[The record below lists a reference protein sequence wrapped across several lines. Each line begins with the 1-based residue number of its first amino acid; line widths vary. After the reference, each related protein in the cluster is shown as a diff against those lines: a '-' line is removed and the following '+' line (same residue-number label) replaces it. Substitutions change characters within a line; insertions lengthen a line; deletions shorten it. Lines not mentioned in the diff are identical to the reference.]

1 MGTLGVSASADC
13 KLPTNR
19 SAWHAVGTPY
29 FEDPNPLHPVSLPAE
44 LKSAVAARTGKI
56 HPFDSI
62 RPRRSAL
69 LVVDMQNYFCA
80 AGFQGEVPM
89 ARAIVPAI
97 NRLARAFRSSGG
109 HVVWIKGSSAGSAE
123 DWSVFS
129 TQLMTP
135 DRLQRRLETLA
146 PDHEGFALF
155 PGLDVHPDDAEIVK
169 TRFSA
174 FVPGSSDLHAHLRAR
189 GIDTVI
195 VSGTTTDVCCDS
207 TARDASMLNYRS
219 IMVSDANATYG
230 DAAHLASLM
239 AFYRVF
245 GDVQTV
251 DEVLGFMSP
260 G

>member
-1 MGTLGVSASADC
+1 M
-13 KLPTNR
+13 
-19 SAWHAVGTPY
+19 
-29 FEDPNPLHPVSLPAE
+29 HPVTLPAD
-44 LKSAVAARTGKI
+44 LMSAVAQRTGKA

-62 RPRRSAL
+62 APSRTAL

-80 AGFQGEVPM
+80 PGFQGEVPM
-89 ARAIVPAI
+89 ARTIVPAI
-97 NRLARAFRSSGG
+97 NRLATALRAAGG
-109 HVVWIKGSSAGSAE
+109 HVVWIKGSSEGSAE
-123 DWSVFS
+123 SWSVFS

-135 DRLQRRLETLA
+135 DRLQVRLDTLG
-146 PDHEGFALF
+146 PQHEGHQIY
-155 PGLDVHPDDAEIVK
+155 PGLEVLPEDGHIVK

-174 FVPGSSDLHAHLRAR
+174 FLPGSSDLDGYLRSR
-189 GIDTVI
+189 GIDTLLVT
-195 VSGTTTDVCCDS
+195 GTTTDVCCDS

-219 IMVSDANATYG
+219 IMVSDANATYS

-251 DEVLGFMSP
+251 DEVLAFMVP